1 MVVLGMD
8 ADNLPEPGQALR
20 CEDMEDEKVQQVI
33 SQMGTTRSQVQ
44 QTEFAFLS
52 PPTPRNK
59 ARFMNLSSI
68 IQWMTMMLW
77 LLRNPDAASHPD
89 ARIGTRV
96 VCGSDDEA
104 SCGLGDHARRP
115 HVDLPAS
122 SRLRRTPQGRQRR
135 NRHTGIDLKKIV
147 SPP

>member
-20 CEDMEDEKVQQVI
+20 CEDMEDEKVQQVT

-77 LLRNPDAASHPD
+77 LLRNPDAECLS
-89 ARIGTRV
+89 
-96 VCGSDDEA
+96 
-104 SCGLGDHARRP
+104 
-115 HVDLPAS
+115 AS
-122 SRLRRTPQGRQRR
+122 SHQRRAPQGPQRR
-135 NRHTGIDLKKIV
+135 NKLTGIDLKKIV
-147 SPP
+147 SPA